1 MGGSIRESGLT
12 ITWTVSEYTL
22 GKMVDPTVESIRMTR
37 SMVMA
42 STHGLM
48 VVLTLVTGVEE
59 SNMVLEPIVCHLSQ
73 RKVVFGKKGN
83 VLNGSM
89 KINRTK

>member
-1 MGGSIRESGLT
+1 
-12 ITWTVSEYTL
+12 
-22 GKMVDPTVESIRMTR
+22 MVDPTVENIRMTR

-42 STHGLM
+42 STLGLM
-48 VVLTLVTGVEE
+48 AALTLVTGVEE
-59 SNMVLEPIVCHLSQ
+59 SSMVLEPIVCHPSQ
-73 RKVVFGKKGN
+73 RKVVFGKKAN